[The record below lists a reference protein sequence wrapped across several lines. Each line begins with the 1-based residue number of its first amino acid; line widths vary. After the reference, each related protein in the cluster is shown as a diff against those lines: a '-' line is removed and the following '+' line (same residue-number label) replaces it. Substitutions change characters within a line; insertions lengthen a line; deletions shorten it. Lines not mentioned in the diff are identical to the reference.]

1 MAVWHVAL
9 LAAALNFPATG
20 IPAAEI
26 ETLKGDR
33 LTGELVALDASAVVL
48 KSGGNSTT
56 VPLAEVL
63 ELRFAP
69 TAPPEPSTGPRIALA
84 DGSRLNLT
92 AFSVANGQARCE
104 TSSGNFSVPVARL
117 SQVRFGISTTK
128 LDEAWNALLKRESK
142 DDLLVV
148 RKEDVLDFLAG
159 TAGDVGEKISFLLDG
174 DDVPVAREKV
184 YGIIFHRRVPALP
197 KPVCEVRLSGGDVLA
212 ITRFAWDGGDLK
224 VRLATGADLTV
235 PAAQLAALDFSA
247 GKLQYLSQLEPRD
260 VKYVPFFEIVWEY
273 RRDRS
278 LDGTPLTLAGKSYA
292 RGLALHSRT
301 SLRYRI
307 AGEYSRFQAV
317 VGIDDSVSQLARRT
331 PVISEN
337 GKPDERHTPA
347 YVRLVIS
354 GDGKPLFESIVKG
367 TDAPRSL
374 DLDVTDVR
382 DFEILVDFGNEVDI
396 ADHLDLAGAR
406 FLK

>member
-1 MAVWHVAL
+1 MAIWHAAL

-20 IPAAEI
+20 APAAEI

-33 LTGELVALDASAVVL
+33 HAGELVSLDASAVVL
-48 KSGGNSTT
+48 KSGGNSVT

-63 ELRFAP
+63 ELRFPAVP
-69 TAPPEPSTGPRIALA
+69 PPEPATGPRIALH
-84 DGSRLNLT
+84 DGSKLT
-92 AFSVANGQARCE
+92 LAAFSVASDQARCE
-104 TSSGNFSVPVARL
+104 ASFGSFTIPVARL
-117 SQVRFGISTTK
+117 AHVRFGISTTK

-159 TAGDVGEKISFLLDG
+159 AAGDVGDKIGFLLDG
-174 DDVPVAREKV
+174 DEVPVARDKA
-184 YGIIFHRRVPALP
+184 YGIIFHRRVPPLP
-197 KPVCEVRLSGGDVLA
+197 RPVCEVRLAGGDVLA
-212 ITRFAWDGGDLK
+212 ITRFAWDDGSLK
-224 VRLATGADLTV
+224 VRLASGADLTV

-247 GKLQYLSQLEPRD
+247 GKVRYLSQLEPRD

-278 LDGTPLTLAGKSYA
+278 LDGTPLSVGGKSYA
-292 RGLALHSRT
+292 RGLALHSKT
-301 SLRYRI
+301 TLRYRI

-317 VGIDDSVSQLARRT
+317 AGIDDTVAPLTRT
-331 PVISEN
+331 VTGAD
-337 GKPDERHTPA
+337 GKPDERYVSA

-354 GDGKPLFESIVKG
+354 GDGKPLFDSIVKG

-374 DLDVTDVR
+374 DLDVSNVR